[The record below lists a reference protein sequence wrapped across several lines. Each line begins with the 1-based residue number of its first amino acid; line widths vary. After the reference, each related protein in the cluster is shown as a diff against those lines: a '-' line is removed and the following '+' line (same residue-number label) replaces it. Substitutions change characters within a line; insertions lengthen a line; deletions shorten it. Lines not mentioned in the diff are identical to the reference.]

1 MSSPAP
7 YTGFREFKPL
17 AKALALESC
26 PGSSDGWDEY
36 MARAD
41 PSFLV
46 KRFHGKS
53 GHRFL
58 VDYAPRY
65 ETAVSRLGEAAIDFI
80 ELRPH
85 LHVGR
90 DFLVKPWITG
100 IAQVSALRP
109 NTPMHNEYQACVQR
123 LRTEPMHEE
132 LRTTILDNLSH
143 SLVAFF
149 DTLTTKIVFNE
160 LHFAEVN
167 STKNSL

>member
-109 NTPMHNEYQACVQR
+109 NTPI
-123 LRTEPMHEE
+123 HEE

>member
-109 NTPMHNEYQACVQR
+109 NTPMHDEYQACVR
-123 LRTEPMHEE
+123 ADARGIAHH
-132 LRTTILDNLSH
+132 DSG
-143 SLVAFF
+143 
-149 DTLTTKIVFNE
+149 
-160 LHFAEVN
+160 
-167 STKNSL
+167 

>member
-1 MSSPAP
+1 MSSPAL

-26 PGSSDGWDEY
+26 PGSSDDWEEY
-36 MARAD
+36 MAPTD

-58 VDYAPRY
+58 SAYAPRY
-65 ETAVSRLGEAAIDFI
+65 ETAVSRWGEAAMGFI

-109 NTPMHNEYQACVQR
+109 KTPMLDEYQACVQR
-123 LRTEPMHEE
+123 LRAEPMHEE
-132 LRTTILDNLSH
+132 LRATILENLSLP
-143 SLVAFF
+143 LVAFF
-149 DTLTTKIVFNE
+149 DTLNTKIVFNE
-160 LHFAEVN
+160 LHFADA
-167 STKNSL
+167 